1 MPLQAR
7 QKERTLLI
15 GFSLLFFPGFF
26 LANSILIGASFIPLF
41 IYFAG
46 VLIQTPKVQIK
57 RMGLPSSAMLGQTID
72 VKISGKVTGG
82 LGTVVIFDDI
92 PEPFEL
98 VEGSNYKVVSK
109 EFGERDFDFRYKIRC
124 TKCGDYMLNLGYE
137 IRHFLGHATMSVSI
151 EENERLTVFPMLH
164 KIRKMKLPVRISH
177 RTYPVKGATKIGPL
191 STDFK
196 EIRNYF
202 YGDPFKIINWKA
214 SARAASLGK
223 TLPLVNEYE
232 REGKPIVWI
241 FFDANPDLMI
251 GTTTE
256 NVLDYSV
263 QIAYN
268 ASYYFLKNGYSLG
281 MYIYNHRG
289 EHVQP
294 GTGKRQFIEI
304 TNKLLQATPMKSGLG
319 ISWEEGF
326 AKAFEQSQSYFD
338 PRSTV
343 IVIITHVAASNFSD
357 LVNGLMQILARKRM
371 RRYLD
376 VLLINILPYNLIPKA
391 NNWETFAAET
401 RDVASRSF
409 SGQLRNLGLTVLDWE
424 PTDES
429 MELVLSKTIWLR

>member
-1 MPLQAR
+1 MPLQAH
-7 QKERTLLI
+7 QKERTLLT
-15 GFSLLFFPGFF
+15 GFTLLFFSGFF
-26 LANSILIGASFIPLF
+26 LASSILIGASFIPLF

-46 VLIQTPKVQIK
+46 ALIQTPKVRIK
-57 RMGLPSSAMLGQTID
+57 RMGLPSSAMLGQTIG
-72 VKISGKVTGG
+72 VEISGKVTGG
-82 LGTVVIFDDI
+82 IGTVIVFDEI

-98 VEGSNYKVVSK
+98 IEGSNYKVVSK
-109 EFGERDFDFRYKIRC
+109 EFGERDFDFAYRIRC
-124 TKCGDYMLNLGYE
+124 TKCGDYMFNLGYE
-137 IRHFLGHATMSVSI
+137 TRHILGHTTTSVSI

-164 KIRKMKLPVRISH
+164 KIRKMKLPILSSR
-177 RTYPVKGATKIGPL
+177 RTYPVKGVTKIGPL

-232 REGKPIVWI
+232 REGKPTVWI

-268 ASYYFLKNGYSLG
+268 ASYYFLKRGYSLG

-289 EHVQP
+289 EHVQS
-294 GTGKRQFIEI
+294 GTGKRQFVQI
-304 TNKLLQATPMKSGLG
+304 TNKLLHATHTKSGLG

-326 AKAFEQSQSYFD
+326 AKAFELSQSYFD

-343 IVIITHVAASNFSD
+343 IVIITHVAASNFGD

-376 VLLINILPYNLIPKA
+376 VLLINILPYNLVPKT

-424 PTDES
+424 PKEES